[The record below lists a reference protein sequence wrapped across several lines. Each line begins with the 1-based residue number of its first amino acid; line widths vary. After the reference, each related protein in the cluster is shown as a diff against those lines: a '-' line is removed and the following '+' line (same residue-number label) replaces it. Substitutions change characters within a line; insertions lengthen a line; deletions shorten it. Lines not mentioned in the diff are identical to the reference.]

1 MKYFKWLSVAFLFIC
16 MILISPIVNAQSV
29 VHASSPPIL
38 KINQYYILFTYPTS
52 PYLDQNNRLL
62 VPLRSLSDLLG
73 ADVVYNKDKKQATIN
88 FNNHHLVLTTGSKE
102 VTIDQNIEQMDTIP
116 VQKRNALYIPLKVM
130 LEYLDVDGAYNA
142 NTKIIELNNPKYM
155 KNTPQLTQETQDRV
169 ELDENQNA
177 FQVTSYQINLGATD
191 KKAGIWRGSIT
202 YTSKNVTGKTIEQ
215 GREDVH
221 SSYMLANGNSQG
233 ELYKY
238 MREKHS
244 AVKPGE
250 SITKTRTLIGNT
262 DLAYII
268 VKPYAV
274 K

>member
-1 MKYFKWLSVAFLFIC
+1 MKYFKWLSVVFVLMGMIFI
-16 MILISPIVNAQSV
+16 SQIVNAQSAV
-29 VHASSPPIL
+29 QTSSPPIL

-52 PYLDQNNRLL
+52 PYVDQNNRLL

-73 ADVVYNKDKKQATIN
+73 ADVLYNKDKKQATIN

-102 VTIDQNIEQMDTIP
+102 VMIDQKMKQMDTIP
-116 VQKRNALYIPLKVM
+116 VQQRNALYIPLKVM
-130 LEYLDVDGAYNA
+130 LEYLDVDGTYNP
-142 NTKIIELNNPKYM
+142 NTKIIELNNAKYM

-169 ELDENQNA
+169 RLDEDQNA
-177 FQVTSYQINLGATD
+177 FAVTSYQVNLGAID
-191 KKAGIWRGSIT
+191 KKAGIWRGNVT
-202 YTSKNVTGKTIEQ
+202 YTAKNITGKTIEQ
-215 GREDVH
+215 GKEDVH

-233 ELYKY
+233 EIYKY
-238 MREKHS
+238 MREKHN
-244 AVKPGE
+244 AVKPDE
-250 SITKTRTLIGNT
+250 SITKTRKLIGNT